1 MIMKTLYCAPCNIDT
16 CPSKNER
23 KTLHTNNIIYIIYNS
38 QKGIL
43 VFLLHSTEMAEIY
56 QKASTQVKE
65 LIKICLQHSRASVY
79 RYARKKLSSEQQQN
93 CKCFNKGR
101 PPSVSVRDHQKLLR
115 SLTKLQD
122 NEGVFTYGRMAKH
135 AGVLENLSRRA
146 VRRVPNKEGYFY
158 LQAHKKGLLLR

>member
-16 CPSKNER
+16 CPFKNER

-79 RYARKKLSSEQQQN
+79 RYARKKLSSE
-93 CKCFNKGR
+93 
-101 PPSVSVRDHQKLLR
+101 
-115 SLTKLQD
+115 
-122 NEGVFTYGRMAKH
+122 
-135 AGVLENLSRRA
+135 
-146 VRRVPNKEGYFY
+146 
-158 LQAHKKGLLLR
+158 